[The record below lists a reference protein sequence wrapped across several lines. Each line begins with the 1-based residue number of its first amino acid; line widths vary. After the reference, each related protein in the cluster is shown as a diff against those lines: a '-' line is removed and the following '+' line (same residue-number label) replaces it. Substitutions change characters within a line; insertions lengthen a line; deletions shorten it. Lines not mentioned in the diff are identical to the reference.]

1 VNDDGDVTLTSYSKG
16 RRFES
21 HRGQAYF
28 SSLPVWIY
36 TQSNITQQ
44 IIRILYTLVLI
55 VSFIW
60 KSILLVFGV
69 KVLPM
74 VNFRPIDSD
83 VLNVISRIVGTV
95 QGDYHPLVQVYVRG
109 GRYPSGRAPME
120 HSVSPSGSYIH
131 PHEMIISYNES
142 LGSDHSL
149 SVTGVLY
156 RQNPFSHINCMRVFL
171 VSYNRAIEPLK
182 KSFI

>member
-1 VNDDGDVTLTSYSKG
+1 MIC
-16 RRFES
+16 
-21 HRGQAYF
+21 AYMWV
-28 SSLPVWIY
+28 LIY
-36 TQSNITQQ
+36 GE
-44 IIRILYTLVLI
+44 YTLCI
-55 VSFIW
+55 C
-60 KSILLVFGV
+60 GV
-69 KVLPM
+69 KVFPM

-83 VLNVISRIVGTV
+83 VLNVISQIVGTV

-156 RQNPFSHINCMRVFL
+156 PQNAFSHINCVHVFI
-171 VSYNRAIEPLK
+171 VSYNRATEPL
-182 KSFI
+182 SNICI